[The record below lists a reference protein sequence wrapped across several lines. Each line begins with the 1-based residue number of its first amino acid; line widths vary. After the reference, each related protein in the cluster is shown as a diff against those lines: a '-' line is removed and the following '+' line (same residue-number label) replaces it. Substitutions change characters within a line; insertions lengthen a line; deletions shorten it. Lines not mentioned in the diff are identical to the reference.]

1 MKNLKSELKM
11 TIYLELQGLISLI
24 KTKKGAVSKNEM
36 LELASYVGANFLSI
50 AIKEEGQMTRI
61 ELDAVYGNIND
72 YFLNNY
78 HTEINP
84 DDLQKMMIN
93 SIEILQSANPEN
105 DIDSYFK
112 RITNE

>member
-24 KTKKGAVSKNEM
+24 KTKKGAVSKIEM

-50 AIKEEGQMTRI
+50 AVKEEGQMTRR
-61 ELDAVYGNIND
+61 ELDSVYGNIND
-72 YFLNNY
+72 FFLHNY
-78 HTEINP
+78 HNEINP

-93 SIEILQSANPEN
+93 SVEILQGASPEN
-105 DIDSYFK
+105 DIDLYFK
-112 RITNE
+112 RLTS